1 MSAADNTAQK
11 EMLQEIVSAL
21 NPVKFAE
28 SLGITPD
35 KWQKDVLLATEKRI
49 MILAARQSG
58 KSMICAIYALWHALN
73 NPGALVL
80 VLSPSLRQSSLLF
93 KTILGYYQELGRP
106 LPADVENTRTLEFS
120 NTSQIV
126 SLPGLE
132 RTTRGFSGV
141 SLLILDE
148 AALVD
153 DDLYYAVRP
162 MMAVSEGKVFA
173 IGTPH
178 GRRGWFFQSYTESDE
193 FRKIKITADQCPRIS
208 AEFLEQERKAL
219 GEYWFAQEY
228 MCEFHQAATSLFRF
242 DVVQESVKDFDELDL
257 DLVDEPGFKN
267 YDTEPL
273 DLTRPDLTKEIEL
286 DLD

>member
-1 MSAADNTAQK
+1 MSANKANNAQK
-11 EMLQEIVSAL
+11 EMLQEIASAL

-35 KWQKDVLLATEKRI
+35 KWQKDILLSTEKRI

-58 KSMICAIYALWHALN
+58 KSMICAVYALWHALN
-73 NPGALVL
+73 HPGALVL

-106 LPADVENTRTLEFS
+106 LPADVENTRTLELS
-120 NTSQIV
+120 NKSQIV

-153 DDLYYAVRP
+153 DDLYFSVRP
-162 MMAVSEGKVFA
+162 MLAVSQGKVFV

-178 GRRGWFFQSYTESDE
+178 GKRGWFFQSWTESDE
-193 FRKIKITADQCPRIS
+193 FKKIKITADQCPRIS
-208 AEFLEQERKAL
+208 PEFLEQERRAL
-219 GEYWFAQEY
+219 GEYWYLQEY
-228 MCEFHQAATSLFRF
+228 CCEFHQAATSLFRY
-242 DVVQESVKDFDELDL
+242 DVVQESVKDFDEIPFDL
-257 DLVDEPGFKN
+257 DFEDLALDDKTSL
-267 YDTEPL
+267 DATRL
-273 DLTRPDLTKEIEL
+273 DLTEEIEL

>member
-257 DLVDEPGFKN
+257 DLGDETGFKN